1 MRRKPSAAHG
11 SESSSSTEPSTSTIS
26 SSYEFSRS
34 TREPHPRQPSI
45 LEPVAPT
52 PHVEFRAVS
61 DVQVEEPPDLP
72 QGYPAT
78 RPPSDSEES
87 SIPVAPPHCGV
98 CLRNRREAR
107 RIQRTLFEMWFV
119 CLMTLAALIIP
130 LGLIPGPVKLADN
143 VHNLRTDDA
152 SPATAPSGKVTTAV
166 YCLYNNSRFRKRLR
180 WDYLPKHIPFQLC
193 PNVIYWSM
201 GIRGGK
207 VISRVPEFEVRYGMW
222 VLRATQ
228 ERYARS
234 TPGKIHMA
242 VGGYHEDT
250 AHFSRLGR
258 DSVLMTKLAADIL
271 KKLVRHRL
279 DGVTIHW
286 RDMQGTCGSP
296 RDLETLRELAESIRR
311 LYLMNGLPY
320 FVSIIID
327 TTAGVEHEWQLVN
340 SLDFIF
346 FETHRLNDS
355 DAIGWC
361 RENRRA
367 EFDFLKGL
375 ENNAP
380 ILFSTAKVC
389 IVVSMGISTSDYRNL
404 QSGVMEVVTA
414 RPVSNISNVP
424 GMAALFE
431 MCTSGTVDM
440 LGGPAECRIRSHD
453 LGPAIVPAQPV
464 TAVQRL
470 LVLNGEQA
478 QVQESYKYLGVVLT
492 NKPEY
497 LSDHYAHLRQAAV
510 RVREVMERR
519 QREVGRQALGCHG
532 MVATEAVQGDLGWSS
547 FEAREATSK
556 ITYDSRL
563 HLMDRGRWAKRLFI
577 YTYLTGVQ
585 TGWRKRLY
593 QLEKK

>member
-26 SSYEFSRS
+26 SSYELSRS
-34 TREPHPRQPSI
+34 TRDGHPRQPSI
-45 LEPVAPT
+45 PEPLAPT

-78 RPPSDSEES
+78 RSPSDFEES

-130 LGLIPGPVKLADN
+130 LGLILAPYLGYYIPAFDAGGSTAVTTPNPWTNVDESCLAQVKLADN

-152 SPATAPSGKVTTAV
+152 SPATGPGQKVTTAV
-166 YCLYNNSRFRKRLR
+166 FCLYNNSRFRKRLR

-207 VISRVPEFEVRYGMW
+207 VISRVPEFEVRYGVW
-222 VLRATQ
+222 ALRATQ
-228 ERYARS
+228 ERYAPS

-242 VGGYHEDT
+242 LGGYQEDS

-279 DGVTIHW
+279 DGVAIHW

-320 FVSIIID
+320 FVSVIID

-355 DAIGWC
+355 DAIGNFG
-361 RENRRA
+361 ESPS
-367 EFDFLKGL
+367 GL
-375 ENNAP
+375 AH
-380 ILFSTAKVC
+380 
-389 IVVSMGISTSDYRNL
+389 TSSEHVERK
-404 QSGVMEVVTA
+404 
-414 RPVSNISNVP
+414 
-424 GMAALFE
+424 
-431 MCTSGTVDM
+431 
-440 LGGPAECRIRSHD
+440 
-453 LGPAIVPAQPV
+453 
-464 TAVQRL
+464 
-470 LVLNGEQA
+470 LVLQDPGI
-478 QVQESYKYLGVVLT
+478 VGSI
-492 NKPEY
+492 P
-497 LSDHYAHLRQAAV
+497 AA
-510 RVREVMERR
+510 
-519 QREVGRQALGCHG
+519 
-532 MVATEAVQGDLGWSS
+532 
-547 FEAREATSK
+547 ARFNLDEH
-556 ITYDSRL
+556 R
-563 HLMDRGRWAKRLFI
+563 
-577 YTYLTGVQ
+577 TGVRSCI
-585 TGWRKRLY
+585 TTS
-593 QLEKK
+593 